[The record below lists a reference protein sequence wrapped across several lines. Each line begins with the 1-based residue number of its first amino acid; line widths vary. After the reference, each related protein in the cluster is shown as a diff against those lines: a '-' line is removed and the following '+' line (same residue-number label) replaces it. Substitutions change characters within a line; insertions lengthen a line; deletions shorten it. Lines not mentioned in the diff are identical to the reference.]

1 MKVFILK
8 IKEAFEKYH
17 ITNCIL
23 LALFANIIIEL
34 VSRKS
39 LISLLSYIADRPFVF
54 CYNTIII
61 LFTLLPF
68 LFFKRRK
75 FFYML
80 LSFVWI
86 GFGIANGIILI
97 FRTTPLTASDLLLI
111 SSAIDVLNKY
121 FSVAQIWIFGI
132 LFAVL
137 LIFVIYIC
145 IRVLIKAGK
154 NTEKTPYLKY
164 AFTFLLTGVILYAST
179 KFGVYTGRLAVNFGN
194 IADAFKEYGFPYCF
208 TNSII
213 NTGIDKPDDYS
224 EEVVIGLRDEIHGE
238 TETKVQTNTVQPET
252 EHVSEEQLKMPGG
265 NVNIIFLQLESFF
278 DVKYLKN
285 ITLSANPLPIFQ
297 TLKNNYSSGFV
308 RVPSIGAGTA
318 NTEFEMITGMNIDFF
333 GPGEYPY
340 KTILQNNTCESYPYV
355 LKDKGYATHAI
366 HNNTAS
372 FYDRDVVFKN
382 LGFDTFTSIEYMN
395 VQEFTPN
402 GWAKD
407 YYLTEAIMDCLN
419 STVDTADYIYTIS
432 VQAHGKYPEVIDPD
446 MYEIMAYNEDKSIN
460 PQYTYYVNQLREVD
474 KFIGELVKM
483 LSDFDEKVVL
493 VMYGDHLPS
502 LGIENST
509 LKNGDI
515 FQTEYII
522 WNNFELENTNKN
534 LEAYQ
539 LGAHVF
545 EKLDINDGILSAY
558 HQLFS
563 KNDNYLDRLEIIQYD
578 MLYGDN
584 DIYEGNTPYL
594 PTEMKM
600 GIKEIVIENIII
612 KDDGS
617 VYVRGKN
624 FNKYSIVN
632 INGTDVETE
641 FIDSEILRVVCEP
654 DEINEIE
661 VITVGQGTFGSAKI
675 SISNEYI
682 VAKQQSYI
690 D

>member
-1 MKVFILK
+1 MKAFFARLK
-8 IKEAFEKYH
+8 VIGNKYH
-17 ITNCIL
+17 IVNCIL
-23 LALFANIIIEL
+23 LALFVNIVIEL

-39 LISLLSYIADRPFVF
+39 VFSLLGYIVNRPFVF
-54 CYNTIII
+54 CYNTVII

-75 FFYML
+75 FFYMI

-86 GFGIANGIILI
+86 GFGIANGIVLV

-121 FSVAQIWIFGI
+121 FSAAQIWIFGI
-132 LFAVL
+132 SLVVL
-137 LIFVIYIC
+137 LIFVIFIC

-164 AFTFLLTGVILYAST
+164 AFTFLLVGVILYAST
-179 KFGVYTGRLAVNFGN
+179 KFGIYSGRLAVNFGN
-194 IADAFKEYGFPYCF
+194 IADAFKTYGFPYCF

-213 NTGIDKPDDYS
+213 NTGIDKPEDYS
-224 EEVVIGLRDEIHGE
+224 EEVVMNLLDEIHGE
-238 TETKVQTNTVQPET
+238 TETKEPVTTTQPPIDS
-252 EHVSEEQLKMPGG
+252 VLEEQLKAPGG
-265 NVNIIFLQLESFF
+265 NINIIFLQLESFF

-285 ITLSANPLPIFQ
+285 IELSANPLPIFQ

-340 KTILQNNTCESYPYV
+340 KTILQSNTCESYPYV
-355 LKDKGYATHAI
+355 LKSKGYATHAI

-407 YYLTEAIMDCLN
+407 YYLTGAIMDCLN
-419 STVDTADYIYTIS
+419 STEDTADYIYTIS
-432 VQAHGKYPEVIDPD
+432 VQAHGKYPEEIELSE
-446 MYEIMAYNEDKSIN
+446 YEILAYNEDGSLN
-460 PQYTYYVNQLREVD
+460 PQYTYYVNQLKEVD
-474 KFIGELVKM
+474 KFIGELVKA
-483 LSDFDEKVVL
+483 LSVFDEKVVL

-522 WNNFELENTNKN
+522 WNNFELENTNRN

-545 EKLDINDGILSAY
+545 EKLDINDGILPAY

-563 KNDNYLDRLEIIQYD
+563 KNDNYLDRLELIQYD

-584 DIYEGNTPYL
+584 DIYKGSMPYV

-600 GIKEIVIENIII
+600 GVRDIVIDNIII
-612 KDDGS
+612 KEDGS
-617 VYVRGKN
+617 IYVRGKN
-624 FNKYSIVN
+624 FNMYSIVSV
-632 INGTDVETE
+632 NGADVETE
-641 FIDSEILRVVCEP
+641 FIDSEILRIVYDS
-654 DEINEIE
+654 DEIDEIE
-661 VITVGQGTFGSAKI
+661 IITVGQGVFGSGKI
-675 SISNEYI
+675 SVSNEYI
-682 VAKQQSYI
+682 VSQQQ
-690 D
+690 